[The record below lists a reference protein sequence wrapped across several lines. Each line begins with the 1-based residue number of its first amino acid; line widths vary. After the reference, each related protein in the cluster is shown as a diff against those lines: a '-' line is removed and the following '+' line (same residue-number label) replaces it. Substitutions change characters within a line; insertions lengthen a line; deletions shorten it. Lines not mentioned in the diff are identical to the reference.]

1 MGKHESYDKKL
12 SSKQSLLPELP
23 ASMFLLSCVTKA
35 VTFTTLWLHIFAV
48 SHNFINLT
56 LRTLHQMFLIEMKI

>member
-12 SSKQSLLPELP
+12 FSKQSLLAEFP
-23 ASMFLLSCVTKA
+23 ANMFLLSSVTKA

-48 SHNFINLT
+48 SHDNNYKRDIHELNTKCF
-56 LRTLHQMFLIEMKI
+56 

>member
-12 SSKQSLLPELP
+12 FSKQSLLAEFQ
-23 ASMFLLSCVTKA
+23 ANMFLLSSVTKA

-48 SHNFINLT
+48 SHDYNYKRDIHELNTKCF
-56 LRTLHQMFLIEMKI
+56 